1 MNNPNEIVAALVS
14 RLDLNLREAWEERAA
29 IMEFEAGLSRD
40 HAECLALLDL
50 IRQQPQDVL
59 NLII

>member
-1 MNNPNEIVAALVS
+1 MNKPNDIVTALVS
-14 RLDLNLREAWEERAA
+14 RLDLDMREAWEERAA

-50 IRQQPQDVL
+50 IRQRPQDVL
-59 NLII
+59 TCFV